1 MQCHKN
7 PEQINLLL
15 NELKHP
21 EVDIFVHIDSKCAN
35 IRNAI
40 KREEGIFILPENDCV
55 NVKWAQFSQVQAT
68 LNLLNASISNGG
80 YFFGLGNIQWKYILS
95 ITCCYA

>member
-15 NELKHP
+15 NRLKHQ
-21 EVDIFVHIDSKCAN
+21 EVDIFVHVDSKCAN

-40 KREEGIFILPENDCV
+40 KKKN
-55 NVKWAQFSQVQAT
+55 
-68 LNLLNASISNGG
+68 G
-80 YFFGLGNIQWKYILS
+80 YFFFLRMIVLM
-95 ITCCYA
+95 